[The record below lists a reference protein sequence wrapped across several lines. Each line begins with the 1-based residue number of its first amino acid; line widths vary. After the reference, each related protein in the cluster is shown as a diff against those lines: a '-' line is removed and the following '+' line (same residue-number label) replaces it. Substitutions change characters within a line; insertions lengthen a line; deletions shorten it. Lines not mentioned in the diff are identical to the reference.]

1 MIWFIFQTITV
12 VSADGITA
20 VNKTVEV
27 GNSLLPTKIG
37 YYFVTIYRDKSD
49 AFR

>member
-20 VNKTVEV
+20 VNKTVKLEFIAA
-27 GNSLLPTKIG
+27 NCDIP
-37 YYFVTIYRDKSD
+37 
-49 AFR
+49 